1 MLIIVSCLFLI
12 EIVCVGLMDLFLE
25 SIHVGWS
32 DKYGSAI
39 YMAGIEQIDF
49 ARGFTE
55 VELKDIMRENL
66 ENVGAQPFHVS
77 VT

>member
-1 MLIIVSCLFLI
+1 
-12 EIVCVGLMDLFLE
+12 
-25 SIHVGWS
+25 
-32 DKYGSAI
+32 
-39 YMAGIEQIDF
+39 MAGIEQIDF